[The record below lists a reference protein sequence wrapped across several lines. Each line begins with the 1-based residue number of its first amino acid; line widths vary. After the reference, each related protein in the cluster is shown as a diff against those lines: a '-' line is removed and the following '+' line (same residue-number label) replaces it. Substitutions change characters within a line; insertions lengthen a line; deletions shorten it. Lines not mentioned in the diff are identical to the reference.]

1 MLRGRLGLL
10 CCSQLVATSA
20 LRLPS
25 AAAPFVRCAAPH
37 RGVLARM
44 MCDDAP
50 PPPTFGMLDVRVGK
64 IVEAWEHPDSEKLW
78 VEKIDVGDEGGE
90 PRQIASGLRAHYA
103 TAADLEGREVIVVCN
118 LKEAKLG
125 GVPSNGMVLCASG
138 ADGTVAFVEP
148 PAGAAPGER
157 IVVEGMM
164 EDAAKPNAVK
174 KKKLM
179 EKTAEELRAIDN
191 VACYRGV
198 PLSTAAGP
206 CTIPAVASGTIN

>member
-1 MLRGRLGLL
+1 
-10 CCSQLVATSA
+10 
-20 LRLPS
+20 
-25 AAAPFVRCAAPH
+25 
-37 RGVLARM
+37 M

-138 ADGTVAFVEP
+138 DDGTVAFVEP